1 MPLQSQAQRA
11 LMHGI
16 ATGSIPAGGSRP
28 PLDVAKEFAASD
40 QGGKLPAKAP
50 KPAKSRASRLYKAK
64 GIARG

>member
-1 MPLQSQAQRA
+1 MPPVSTAQRA
-11 LMHGI
+11 AMASAMEGKSKLGI
-16 ATGSIPAGGSRP
+16 P
-28 PLDVAKEFAASD
+28 PSVGKEFMAAD

>member
-1 MPLQSQAQRA
+1 MASAMEGKSKL
-11 LMHGI
+11 GI
-16 ATGSIPAGGSRP
+16 P
-28 PLDVAKEFAASD
+28 PSVGKEFMAAD

>member
-1 MPLQSQAQRA
+1 
-11 LMHGI
+11 MHGI